1 MLIKEIP
8 RIKPNTKNLANYIFN
23 DKKFSAIGGNIAIDV
38 NNLKQSAQD
47 IQNDF
52 NSRLTAKQKSNE
64 MHYVIS
70 FEESHDELSDEKLK
84 KIADEF
90 VEKHF
95 GVNRNYAYAIH
106 RDTANPHIHLLMENR
121 DFDNKPFF
129 RKNNYREIEKLADEL
144 ETQYSLKN
152 DKIKQSREDKNRIN
166 LTAGAKKY
174 ERHTGKQSDEAKY
187 KKELKSLL
195 EKSKTARQFF
205 DLLKLNGYTIK
216 LNNSKKDPSK
226 ASGYYITKATT
237 SIKPSS
243 AGLQINKLLQHFK
256 IDDEGRLVE
265 LMRSY
270 EDASPR
276 QEASQDCGFGA
287 ISPERNF
294 EKPNKKKLLY
304 QKFDSQDGKTFTS
317 NNPKFQSSFVIS
329 DNSCS
334 FQNPTELSIKA
345 GFQALQERNG
355 GTKYDLF
362 GDDAFKRKAW
372 LVGSLMGFE
381 IEGYTPKAQDLKE
394 LLERYALHPERYK
407 VFSPEP
413 FLAQLDLHRKPKPP
427 IIEATAPAEQVQRER
442 PPNVPVDNIPA
453 KQEEEKKRRNL
464 PKLK

>member
-8 RIKPNTKNLANYIFN
+8 RIRANTKNLANYIFN
-23 DKKFSAIGGNIAIDV
+23 DKKCTAIGGNIPIDL

-47 IQNDF
+47 IQEDF

-70 FEESHDELSDEKLK
+70 FEESHSEISDEKLK
-84 KIADEF
+84 SIADEL

-95 GVNRNYAYAIH
+95 GSDRNYAFAIH

-121 DFDNKPFF
+121 NFDNKPFF
-129 RKNNYREIEKLADEL
+129 KKNNYREIEKLADEL
-144 ETQYSLKN
+144 ETQYGLKN
-152 DKIKQSREDKNRIN
+152 DKIKQSRTDENRIN
-166 LTAGAKKY
+166 LTAGARKF
-174 ERHTGKQSDEAKY
+174 EHHTGKQSDEAKY

-205 DLLKLNGYTIK
+205 DLMKQNGYTIK

-243 AGLQINKLLQHFK
+243 VGLQIKKLLQHFK

-265 LMRSY
+265 LMRSF
-270 EDASPR
+270 EDAPPR
-276 QEASQDCGFGA
+276 QETAEPCGFGS

-294 EKPNKKKLLY
+294 DKPNKKKLLY
-304 QKFDSQDGKTFTS
+304 QKFDSQDGKTFIS
-317 NNPKFQSSFVIS
+317 NNPKFKSSFVIS

-334 FQNPTELSIKA
+334 FQNPTEMSIKA

-362 GDDAFKRKAW
+362 GDDAFRKKAW
-372 LVGSLMGFE
+372 LVGCLMGLE

-407 VFSPEP
+407 AFSPTS
-413 FLAQLDLHRKPKPP
+413 FQLSLELLEKPKPP
-427 IIEATAPAEQVQRER
+427 AIEATPPAEPVRSE
-442 PPNVPVDNIPA
+442 PPPKTLPDEAPV
-453 KQEEEKKRRNL
+453 KTEEEKKRRHL

>member
-8 RIKPNTKNLANYIFN
+8 RIRPNTKNLANYIFN
-23 DKKFSAIGGNIAIDV
+23 DKKCTAIGGNIPIDA

-47 IQNDF
+47 IQDDF

-70 FEESHDELSDEKLK
+70 FEEEHDKINDGQLKL
-84 KIADEF
+84 IAEQF
-90 VEKHF
+90 VKSHF
-95 GVNRNYAYAIH
+95 GNNRNYAFAIH
-106 RDTANPHIHLLMENR
+106 RDTKNPHIHLLMENR

-129 RKNNYREIEKLADEL
+129 KKDNYRKIEELAQEL
-144 ETQYSLKN
+144 ELKYGLQN
-152 DKIKQSREDKNRIN
+152 KKIKQSREDKNRIN
-166 LTAGAKKY
+166 LSPNAKKY
-174 ERHTGKQSDEAKY
+174 QHHSGKQSDEAKY

-195 EKSKTARQFF
+195 EKSKTAHQFF

-243 AGLQINKLLQHFK
+243 AGLQISKLMQHFK

-270 EDASPR
+270 EDAPAR
-276 QEASQDCGFGA
+276 QETNQPCGFGS

-294 EKPNKKKLLY
+294 DKPNRKKTLY

-334 FQNPTELSIKA
+334 FQNPTEMSIKA
-345 GFQALQERNG
+345 GFQALQEKNG
-355 GTKYDLF
+355 GKKYDLF

-372 LVGSLMGFE
+372 LVGCLMGFE

-407 VFSPEP
+407 GFSPEP

-427 IIEATAPAEQVQRER
+427 FIEATAPAEQVQPER

-464 PKLK
+464 PKFR

>member
-8 RIKPNTKNLANYIFN
+8 RIRANTKNLATYIFN
-23 DKKFSAIGGNIAIDV
+23 DKKCSAIGGNIPIDA
-38 NNLKQSAQD
+38 NDLKQSAQD
-47 IQNDF
+47 IQDDF
-52 NSRLTAKQKSNE
+52 NSRLTARQKSNE

-95 GVNRNYAYAIH
+95 GKNRNYVFAIH

-121 DFDNKPFF
+121 NFDNKPFF
-129 RKNNYREIEKLADEL
+129 RKNNYREIEELADKL
-144 ETQYSLKN
+144 ETQYGLKN

-166 LTAGAKKY
+166 LSPNAKKY
-174 ERHTGKQSDEAKY
+174 EHHTGKQSDEAKY

-195 EKSKTARQFF
+195 EKSKTAHQFF

-270 EDASPR
+270 EDAPLR
-276 QEASQDCGFGA
+276 PETTQECGFGA

-294 EKPNKKKLLY
+294 DKPNRKKLLY
-304 QKFDSQDGKTFTS
+304 QKFDSHDGKTFIS
-317 NNPKFQSSFVIS
+317 NNPKFKSSFTIES
-329 DNSCS
+329 NSCS
-334 FQNPTELSIKA
+334 FQNPTEMSIKA

-362 GDDAFKRKAW
+362 GDDAFRKKAW
-372 LVGSLMGFE
+372 LVGSLMGLE

-407 VFSPEP
+407 AFSSEP
-413 FLAQLDLHRKPKPP
+413 FQAQLEMRNKPKPP
-427 IIEATAPAEQVQRER
+427 VIEATAPAEPVQC
-442 PPNVPVDNIPA
+442 PHPLNATVDNTSV
-453 KQEEEKKRRNL
+453 KEEEDKKRRNL
-464 PKLK
+464 YKYK